1 MAGEEPLTES
11 LQEAI
16 LAVLAFDVKHGAL
29 IATQVAPEHFS
40 GQYHEI
46 AGPVLE
52 YRKKYGKPPGQAHL
66 EHIFSRSKLD
76 PTDRRT
82 AALRRTLANIS
93 AQAESINAEYVASR
107 TQGFI
112 REQKLIT
119 ALLAANDRAVQ
130 GGEGMATE
138 VEGILHT
145 ALRYRQTT
153 LDAGTFLNQIEKSAL
168 FSPRAEETYALG
180 IPELDRLGIGPAAKR
195 LMLYIAPKNTG
206 KSWWCVH
213 VGRQALLQKAKVV
226 HISLEMSEREVLG
239 RYYQNFFS
247 IATRSDP
254 YTKATLEF
262 DELERLTG
270 FKVRRSKPKLD
281 FGDPGIRKFL
291 RNKVSSW
298 GTRFKR
304 LVIKEYPSGTLTI
317 DALRGYLDYL
327 ELVEKFI
334 PNVLIVDYGD
344 LFAIKSTDYRLALGR
359 IFVDLRGLASE
370 RNLAV
375 VVPTQ
380 SGRSS
385 IGAKRVNSANVT
397 EDISKVFTADL
408 VLAYSQTNAE
418 EKLGLARLSV
428 EHARNAPKGS
438 VILLSQSYSTGQYV
452 LESAALTSNAYWEKL
467 KEVTGDDAGSE

>member
-1 MAGEEPLTES
+1 LAGEEPLTES

-16 LAVLAFDVKHGAL
+16 LAVLAFDAKHGAL

-52 YRKKYGKPPGQAHL
+52 YRKKYGKPPGHAHL

-76 PTDRRT
+76 PADRRT
-82 AALRRTLANIS
+82 AALRRTLVNLS
-93 AQAESINAEYVASR
+93 SQAEALNAEYIVSR
-107 TQGFI
+107 VQDFV
-112 REQKLIT
+112 RSQKLIS

-130 GGEGMATE
+130 GGEGMATD

-206 KSWWCVH
+206 KSWACVH
-213 VGRQALLQKAKVV
+213 VGRQCLLQKAKVV

-397 EDISKVFTADL
+397 EDISKVFTSDL
-408 VLAYSQTNAE
+408 VIAYSQTNAE

-428 EHARNAPKGS
+428 EHARNAPRGS
-438 VILLSQSYSTGQYV
+438 VILISQSYSTGQFV

-467 KEVTGDDAGSE
+467 REVTGDDGEG